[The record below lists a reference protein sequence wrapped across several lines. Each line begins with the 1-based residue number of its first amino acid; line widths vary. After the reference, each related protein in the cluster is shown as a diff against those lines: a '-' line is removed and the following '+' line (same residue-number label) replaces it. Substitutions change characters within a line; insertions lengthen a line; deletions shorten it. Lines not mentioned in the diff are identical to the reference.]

1 MQPFRYVYIPE
12 QSLFVKSYIGTQAIQ
27 FATYYITILFT
38 MAKLLNSPSNMLE
51 DLHQP
56 HSPVVFTNI
65 HDAASAKAVVSLP
78 SAKALA
84 TAGYAV
90 AAAAGLGDDDL
101 TMEINIAA
109 ATRIASVIKDFQK
122 PLSVDFQ
129 DGYCDPLEDG
139 VRQLLQAGV
148 AGINLEDYNNTTKKM
163 YSLDEAASRIRRV
176 MDVAQSAGVPDFVV
190 NARFDTFLHRG
201 ELEEVIQRGQRYL
214 AAGATTAFDGRLN
227 VLLKL
232 SPDGLAIPELADI
245 GVARISIGLTLQL
258 KAMEKLK
265 EEAENILKK

>member
-1 MQPFRYVYIPE
+1 
-12 QSLFVKSYIGTQAIQ
+12 
-27 FATYYITILFT
+27 
-38 MAKLLNSPSNMLE
+38 MAKLLNSPSNILE

-65 HDAASAKAVVSLP
+65 HDAASAKAIVSLP

-84 TAGYAV
+84 TAGHAV

-122 PLSVDFQ
+122 PL
-129 DGYCDPLEDG
+129 
-139 VRQLLQAGV
+139 QLLQVGV
-148 AGINLEDYNNTTKKM
+148 AGTNLEDYNNTTKKM

-176 MDVAQSAGVPDFVV
+176 MDVAQSAGVADFVV

-232 SPDGLAIPELADI
+232 SPDGLTIPELADI